1 MIRKKHNITNSC
13 PMCGK
18 SIVEEDISKHR
29 CDSLAAVINNSPD
42 PKKAADDF
50 MKQLDSLTKDYSW
63 IKVKRY
69 VDDESLT
76 WEERYARLMK
86 HHEEETTFLINE
98 VNKLRN
104 K

>member
-13 PMCGK
+13 PMCGVP
-18 SIVEEDISKHR
+18 IVGDIAKHR
-29 CDSLAAVINNSPD
+29 CESSDKPAKP
-42 PKKAADDF
+42 
-50 MKQLDSLTKDYSW
+50 DYSW

-76 WEERYARLMK
+76 WEERYKRLMQ
-86 HHEEETTFLINE
+86 HHIEETTFLIDE
-98 VNKLRN
+98 VNKLR